1 MSKIELPAVTGS
13 NNTSRINDNF
23 QKIEDALNQEVLY
36 RKGYTGEPNEME
48 TNLDM
53 NGKQILNVATGT
65 SHVLGVDWREIRTPA

>member
-13 NNTSRINDNF
+13 NNTSRINGNF

-53 NGKQILNVATGT
+53 NGKQYLTSLQARLTG
-65 SHVLGVDWREIRTPA
+65 HW